1 MGEKLSVTQV
11 DVSIGRVEYVSIMK
25 VNPSLAIMPDMKEMP
40 RSAIGLDYP
49 INLGKLESI
58 CRS

>member
-1 MGEKLSVTQV
+1 MQV